1 MTTHPPSLASRNL
14 STIPDPAHSSPSF
27 LNPVRSRSLS
37 PNKLSLAF
45 QIASDFLPQPPL
57 LKCLPLM

>member
-14 STIPDPAHSSPSF
+14 STIPDPAHSSSF

-37 PNKLSLAF
+37 PNKLSPAF
-45 QIASDFLPQPPL
+45 QIASDFLPQLPL